1 VYVYLL
7 IYTCLYICTQTHT
20 HTLSHTYIRVPGTA
34 NRPLYECTA
43 RGEATLDPAPPC
55 TMYASV
61 STRACTR
68 THIHAHTHA
77 RTHARIHAHI
87 QTHIHTHTRDARPST
102 HARTLAH
109 SRARTLARALL
120 ALTHTSGP
128 GAREEWGL
136 PEWAEECEFSA
147 AANASSALLVVTC
160 NENPYYSLCREHIL

>member
-1 VYVYLL
+1 VYLH
-7 IYTCLYICTQTHT
+7 IYICLYICTQTHT

-77 RTHARIHAHI
+77 RTHARTPTY
-87 QTHIHTHTRDARPST
+87 THTYRHTYTHTHTGRAPK
-102 HARTLAH
+102 HARTHACTLTRTHACTG
-109 SRARTLARALL
+109 SFGPYAYLRPWSARGMGAARVGGGVRVLGRSKRL
-120 ALTHTSGP
+120 ERF
-128 GAREEWGL
+128 ARGNL
-136 PEWAEECEFSA
+136 Q
-147 AANASSALLVVTC
+147 
-160 NENPYYSLCREHIL
+160 